1 MSRENRRR
9 TIDNPQGG
17 LALVERPPAEEPA
30 RLAAGATAP
39 EGGFGVPRVSLRAVL
54 AGLLVGQFLLIL
66 LTNGGLILS
75 DNAFGPQDRLDGGV
89 VGTATFLA
97 VIVGGFVAA
106 RMAGV
111 RGPWQGMMVGIG
123 FIVVAIG
130 YEFADE
136 VRLVHDS
143 FQVTGGPRNLI
154 DLGPMRIDQVITGD
168 LLALFG
174 GTVGGILARRRQ
186 PEGRRRPG
194 V

>member
-9 TIDNPQGG
+9 SAQSSGSGTAVAD
-17 LALVERPPAEEPA
+17 RPAPSAP
-30 RLAAGATAP
+30 AP
-39 EGGFGVPRVSLRAVL
+39 ESRPDDEQRIGGFGVPRISFRAVL
-54 AGLLVGQFLLIL
+54 AGLLAGQVLLIFM
-66 LTNGGLILS
+66 TNGGLILA

-89 VGTATFLA
+89 VGMATFLA
-97 VIVGGFVAA
+97 VIVGGFVAG
-106 RMAGV
+106 RVAGRNGV
-111 RGPWQGMMVGIG
+111 WHGMMVGIG
-123 FIVVAIG
+123 FIVIAIL

-174 GTVGGILARRRQ
+174 GSVGGFLARRK
-186 PEGRRRPG
+186 
-194 V
+194 